1 MLLRVKRTVPV
12 RGDSMNKQDLIA
24 KIAKDADL
32 SKATAAAAVESFID
46 GITKALKKGD
56 SITFVG
62 FGTFKTSQRKART
75 ARNPQ
80 TGAPIKIKARRVVR
94 FTAGKALKNTVK

>member
-1 MLLRVKRTVPV
+1 
-12 RGDSMNKQDLIA
+12 MNKQDLLA
-24 KIAKDADL
+24 KVAKDTGL
-32 SKATAAAAVESFID
+32 SKTAAAGAIESAID

>member
-1 MLLRVKRTVPV
+1 
-12 RGDSMNKQDLIA
+12 MNKQELVA
-24 KIAKDADL
+24 KIAKDIGS
-32 SKATAAAAVESFID
+32 SKANAAAAVESLIE
-46 GITKALKKGD
+46 GITKSLRKGD

-80 TGAPIKIKARRVVR
+80 TGATIKIPKRRVVR
-94 FTAGKALKNTVK
+94 FSAGKALKDAVR

>member
-1 MLLRVKRTVPV
+1 
-12 RGDSMNKQDLIA
+12 MNKQELIA
-24 KIAKDADL
+24 KIAKDTGV
-32 SKATAAAAVESFID
+32 SKTAAAGAVDSFFD

-94 FTAGKALKNTVK
+94 FSAGKALKNAVK

>member
-1 MLLRVKRTVPV
+1 
-12 RGDSMNKQDLIA
+12 MNKSELIA
-24 KIAKDADL
+24 HIASRADL
-32 SKATAAAAVESFID
+32 SKSSAAAAVDSFFE
-46 GITKALKKGD
+46 GVTKALKKGD

-94 FTAGKALKNTVK
+94 FTPGKALKNTVK

>member
-1 MLLRVKRTVPV
+1 V
-12 RGDSMNKQDLIA
+12 D
-24 KIAKDADL
+24 
-32 SKATAAAAVESFID
+32 SFID

-94 FTAGKALKNTVK
+94 FSAGKALKTAVK

>member
-1 MLLRVKRTVPV
+1 
-12 RGDSMNKQDLIA
+12 MNKSELVQ
-24 KIAKDADL
+24 KFAKDADL
-32 SKATAAAAVESFID
+32 SKSSAAAAVDSFFE
-46 GITKALKKGD
+46 GITKALKKGE

-62 FGTFKTSQRKART
+62 FGTYKTSQRKART